1 MTSVDPAS
9 RALRLAHYGEHTS
22 CVEIPGN
29 LAWLLQSEA
38 TPVRPS
44 SESNGNHE
52 IGSTARGAVD
62 SQALLR

>member
-9 RALRLAHYGEHTS
+9 RAHRLLWRAYFVRRNT
-22 CVEIPGN
+22 GN

-62 SQALLR
+62 NQALLR